1 MPEENLDFVHEYFAA
16 YNSGDMAA
24 VRELTHPDVIVRG
37 LEGWPEPGPF
47 VGREAIMRELE
58 LLREPYERDT
68 LELVGQAREVA
79 NRLVLRA
86 AWRGTGQGPDLNMEF
101 SVIVAQREGAIFD
114 MEYFWDHAQ
123 ALEAVGL
130 TE

>member
-1 MPEENLDFVHEYFAA
+1 MSEQNVDLVHKYFAA

-24 VRELTHPDVIVRG
+24 VRELYHPDVIVRG

-68 LELVGQAREVA
+68 LELVGEARGIA
-79 NRLVLRA
+79 NRLVCRGA
-86 AWRGTGQGPDLNMEF
+86 RRGTGQGPDLNMEF
-101 SVIVAQREGAIFD
+101 SVIAAWRDGAIFD
-114 MEYFWDHAQ
+114 MEYFWDHGE
-123 ALEAVGL
+123 ALEAAGL
-130 TE
+130 SE